1 VYNGDG
7 SFGGLPVPIH
17 DWTRVR
23 ANRFHDFHQSWTVRI
38 RDALNAGL
46 LPDGYLAMAEQ
57 ITGGPEPDVVT
68 LSLPVKPGDGATGGL
83 AVADAPPK
91 VRVRTQSDAVT
102 YARKANRVTIRH
114 PDGGV
119 VAVIEIVSP
128 GNKDSKHAVRSFARK
143 AVEFLHAG
151 VHLLIVDLFPPSK
164 RDPQGVHKLI
174 WDRIRDEP
182 FELPADKPLTLAA
195 YSAGTAITGYVE
207 PVGAGDV
214 LPDMPIFLTA
224 DRYVPCPLEATYQS
238 SWDVFPKA
246 LKGELE
252 APPG

>member
-1 VYNGDG
+1 M
-7 SFGGLPVPIH
+7 PIH

-23 ANRFHDFHQSWTVRI
+23 ANRFHHFHQDWTVEIARS
-38 RDALNAGL
+38 LNRGL
-46 LPDGYLAMAEQ
+46 LPDGYLALAEQ

-68 LSLPVKPGDGATGGL
+68 LSLPVKPGDG
-83 AVADAPPK
+83 
-91 VRVRTQSDAVT
+91 RTQADMT
-102 YARKANRVTIRH
+102 RYARKANRITVRH
-114 PDGGV
+114 PDGSV

-143 AVEFLHAG
+143 AVEFLYAG
-151 VHLLIVDLFPPSK
+151 VNLLIVDLFPPSK

-207 PVGAGDV
+207 PVAVGDA
-214 LPDMPIFLTA
+214 LPDMPIFLTPE
-224 DRYVPCPLEATYQS
+224 RYVPCPLDATYRA
-238 SWDVFPKA
+238 SWEVFPRA

-252 APPG
+252 APPEP